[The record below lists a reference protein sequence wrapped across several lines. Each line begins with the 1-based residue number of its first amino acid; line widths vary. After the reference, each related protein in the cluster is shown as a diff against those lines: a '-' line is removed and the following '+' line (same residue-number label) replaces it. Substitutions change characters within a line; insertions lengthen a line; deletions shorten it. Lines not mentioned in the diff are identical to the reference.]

1 MSNKSY
7 CISFYWVDEFVVS
20 EIAHI
25 EFIPNLLIPF
35 PSLIFL
41 NLAEAFLSHDPFLEL
56 LLLVFLHS
64 IKPKLVNIVTVS
76 SSL

>member
-1 MSNKSY
+1 MSYKSY
-7 CISFYWVDEFVVS
+7 CISLYWEHELVVS
-20 EIAHI
+20 EVTYI
-25 EFIPNLLIPF
+25 EFISNLLIPF

-41 NLAEAFLSHDPFLEL
+41 ILAEAFLSHDPFLEL

-76 SSL
+76 SSS